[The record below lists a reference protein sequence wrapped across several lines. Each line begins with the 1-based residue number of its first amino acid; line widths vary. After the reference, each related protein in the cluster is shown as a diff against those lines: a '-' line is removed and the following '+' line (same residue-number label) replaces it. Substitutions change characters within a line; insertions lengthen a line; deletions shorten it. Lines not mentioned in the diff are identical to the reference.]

1 MVRYTSNECWC
12 ATITFSFDEIVTIGC
27 QIDRGNVVL
36 LAYHIALGVPVCR
49 QVVHKVKRY
58 LLRFPEKHCV
68 VRLRQQNATDY

>member
-1 MVRYTSNECWC
+1 MNVGVLQLHFHLTRLSQL
-12 ATITFSFDEIVTIGC
+12 DV
-27 QIDRGNVVL
+27 GNVVL

-49 QVVHKVKRY
+49 HVFHKVKRY